1 MIKKDFRLSHGSIV
15 FDKTIYKYPVIP
27 HLKKY
32 DKNFIYTGDTLRSIH
47 PVAGQGWNL
56 GIKDIQTLCKLTEQY
71 QLDDK
76 SFNSVYYA
84 RRMIESI
91 IYLGFTSLINYA
103 YENPQPI
110 SKSILKVGY
119 KGLINFK
126 FLREI
131 FIKQAMGRINLID

>member
-1 MIKKDFRLSHGSIV
+1 M
-15 FDKTIYKYPVIP
+15 
-27 HLKKY
+27 
-32 DKNFIYTGDTLRSIH
+32 RSIH